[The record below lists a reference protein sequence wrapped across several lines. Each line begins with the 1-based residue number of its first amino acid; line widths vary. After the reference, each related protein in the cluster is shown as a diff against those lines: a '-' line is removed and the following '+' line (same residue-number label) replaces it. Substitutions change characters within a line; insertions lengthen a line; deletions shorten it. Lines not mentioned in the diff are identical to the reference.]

1 MQSREERSTNSEKTL
16 WNRIQR
22 LSHEFADMDSDLSHS
37 VVAEL
42 GFLILLV
49 LFFFFM
55 SQFLFA
61 LLLVLEISVVS
72 CSSFQVWEC
81 IVYMHDLEPCA
92 TLQGC
97 CSGREGPDSHRSQ
110 RANSCMASSRVRR
123 RRGVVVWRRCFA
135 DEVGSN
141 TGQCVAA
148 QRSAS

>member
-1 MQSREERSTNSEKTL
+1 M
-16 WNRIQR
+16 
-22 LSHEFADMDSDLSHS
+22 
-37 VVAEL
+37 V
-42 GFLILLV
+42 LLV
-49 LFFFFM
+49 GHP
-55 SQFLFA
+55 Q
-61 LLLVLEISVVS
+61 
-72 CSSFQVWEC
+72 QVWEC

-97 CSGREGPDSHRSQ
+97 CSGREGPDSHRPQ

>member
-1 MQSREERSTNSEKTL
+1 
-16 WNRIQR
+16 
-22 LSHEFADMDSDLSHS
+22 
-37 VVAEL
+37 
-42 GFLILLV
+42 
-49 LFFFFM
+49 M